1 MPLKIAKLATTAE
14 DFDARL
20 SALLAWDSSE
30 DSNVV
35 RIAREI
41 IEKVRAQGDQA
52 VIELTAKLDRMRCEN
67 VSELELT
74 ADDFASAFATIPGV
88 EREALATAAQR
99 IRQFHERQLSEDW
112 SFEDPLGN
120 RLGQRITPID
130 RVGLYVPGGQ
140 ATYPSTALMTAIP
153 AKVAGVPEVIMVTP
167 TPEGVEN
174 RLLLAAAHVA
184 GIDRGFRI
192 GGAQAVAALAYGT
205 ATIPKVDKIVGP
217 GGAYVAAAKRLVFG
231 QVGIDLLAGPSE
243 VLVIA
248 DASAPVDWVVMD
260 LFSQAEHDAAA
271 QALLL
276 TPDPSYLDRV
286 AIAMERLLPLRT
298 RQALITE
305 SLNARGALILTRDLD
320 EAFTLANRIAPEH
333 LELAIAEPEKHLA
346 QVKHAGAIFLGPYSA
361 EVMGDYVAGPSH
373 VLPTFGTARFS
384 SPLGVDDFQKRSSV
398 IQLSAEGS
406 QLLAQISATLA
417 HGEGFEAHAT
427 AAEIRL
433 EGMDHNRD

>member
-1 MPLKIAKLATTAE
+1 MTLRMAKFATTAD

-20 SALLAWDSSE
+20 SKLLAWDSSE
-30 DSNVV
+30 DSDVV
-35 RIAREI
+35 RITREI
-41 IEKVRAQGDQA
+41 IEKVRTQGDRA
-52 VIELTAKLDRMRCEN
+52 VIELTAELDQTQCKSL
-67 VSELELT
+67 SELELT
-74 ADDFASAFATIPGV
+74 AEHFAQAFNTIGSV
-88 EREALATAAQR
+88 ERDALASAAQR
-99 IRQFHERQLSEDW
+99 IRHFHERQLSEDW
-112 SFEDPLGN
+112 SFEDALGN

-167 TPEGVEN
+167 TPDGVEN
-174 RLLLAAAHVA
+174 PLLMAAAHVA
-184 GIDRGFRI
+184 GIDRGFKI

-205 ATIPKVDKIVGP
+205 ATIPQVDKIVGP

-248 DASAPVDWVVMD
+248 DASTPVDWVVMD

-276 TPDPSYLDRV
+276 TPDAEYLDAV
-286 AIAMERLLPLRT
+286 ALAMARLLPQRT

-320 EAFTLANRIAPEH
+320 EAFALANRIAPEH
-333 LELAIAEPEKHLA
+333 LELAIAEPETHLPK
-346 QVKHAGAIFLGPYSA
+346 VKHAGAIFLGPYSA

-373 VLPTFGTARFS
+373 VLPTYGTARFS

-398 IQLSAEGS
+398 IHLSVAGS
-406 QLLAQISATLA
+406 QSLAQISATLA
-417 HGEGFEAHAT
+417 HGEGFEAHAR

-433 EGMDHNRD
+433 EGMDHNR